1 MTNRISGILAVL
13 ASALLLSSCTS
24 GVTTPPALAGD
35 RAARLG
41 AHNDTST
48 PFNFVSVPALT
59 RHRYDGR
66 GLRLEREVT
75 RGLAFTR
82 YAVSYR
88 SGRLRITGVMDVPS
102 RAGRA
107 PLVVL
112 AHGWTDPRRYRSGA
126 MLTRERET
134 LAEHGFVALQIDYR
148 NHAGSTREDGRAV
161 PRPLGYPED
170 LVNAVLAVSR
180 ADLPFVDASRVGLLG
195 RSMGGGVVLNA
206 LAARPRLADAVVLYS
221 PVSARAADNYDRWV
235 AGRPALQARVERA
248 YGTPT
253 SHPRVWARASALGG
267 LGRVDVPVRIH
278 HGTADAVCPRRWSRT
293 TADALR
299 AGGGDVRLHRYTGQG
314 HRFHGSAWSAFMQRT
329 ARFLHARLD

>member
-1 MTNRISGILAVL
+1 VTSRISGTVAALA
-13 ASALLLSSCTS
+13 AALTLSSCAA
-24 GVTTPPALAGD
+24 GVTTPPAAAGGD
-35 RAARLG
+35 ARLG

-48 PFNFVSVPALT
+48 PFNLVSVPALS

-66 GLRLEREVT
+66 DLRLEKEVT

-88 SGRLRITGVMDVPS
+88 SGRLRITGVMDVPT

-126 MLTRERET
+126 MLTREREL

-148 NHAGSTREDGRAV
+148 NHAGSTREPGGTV

-170 LVNAVLAVSR
+170 LVNAVRAVRR
-180 ADLPFVDASRVGLLG
+180 AGLPFVDASRVGLLG

-206 LAARPRLADAVVLYS
+206 LAARPHLADAAVLYS
-221 PVSARAADNYDRWV
+221 PVSSGAEDNYRRWV
-235 AGRPALQARVERA
+235 TERPALRSRVERA
-248 YGTPT
+248 FGTPAT
-253 SHPRVWARASALGG
+253 RPQVWRRASARTYLD
-267 LGRVDVPVRIH
+267 RVDLPVRIH
-278 HGTADAVCPRRWSRT
+278 HGTADTVCPPRWSRAT
-293 TADALR
+293 MAALR
-299 AGGGDVRLHRYTGQG
+299 AGGGDARLHLYPGQE
-314 HRFHGSAWSAFMQRT
+314 HRFHGRAWSTFLHRT
-329 ARFLHARLD
+329 VRFLHARLG